1 MKKLKVYLDTSIIN
15 FLYVDDS
22 PDYRKATENFFENIV
37 SKNKVETY
45 ISNVVIDEINQTEDE
60 NKKNTLLETLEK
72 YINIKILVADD
83 DDVIN
88 EIAFL
93 GENYIKNNIIP
104 QKKVADSLHVAYTTI
119 FQMDILLSW
128 NFQHLAN
135 INKEQKI
142 LALNKTLGYNYPFRM
157 ANPLEVYFEE

>member
-1 MKKLKVYLDTSIIN
+1 LKKLKVYLDTSTIN
-15 FLYVDDS
+15 FLYIDDCLE
-22 PDYRKATENFFENIV
+22 YRKATEVFFENIV

-45 ISNVVIDEINQTEDE
+45 ISNVVIDEINKTD
-60 NKKNTLLETLEK
+60 NKNQRDKLLGTFKK
-72 YINIKILVADD
+72 YPNIKILTADAEA
-83 DDVIN
+83 IN
-88 EIAFL
+88 DIAFL
-93 GENYIKNNIIP
+93 SEKYIENDIIP
-104 QKKVADSLHVAYTTI
+104 KKKIADSLHIAYSVI

-142 LALNKTLGYNYPFRM
+142 IILNKALGYNYPFRM

>member
-15 FLYVDDS
+15 FLYVNDS
-22 PDYRKATENFFENIV
+22 PEYKRATEIFFNDV
-37 SKNKVETY
+37 VKKNKIDTY
-45 ISNVVIDEINQTEDE
+45 ISNIVIDEINKTDDRDQR
-60 NKKNTLLETLEK
+60 NTLLGTFEK
-72 YINIKILVADD
+72 YPNIKKIIAENE
-83 DDVIN
+83 VIN
-88 EIAFL
+88 EIAML
-93 GENYIKNNIIP
+93 SDNYIKNGIIP
-104 QKKVADSLHVAYTTI
+104 PKKVADSFHIAYSTV

-142 LALNKTLGYNYPFRM
+142 IILNRTLGYNYPFRM

>member
-22 PDYRKATENFFENIV
+22 PDYRKATEIFFENIV
-37 SKNKVETY
+37 AENKVETY
-45 ISNVVIDEINQTEDE
+45 ISNIVIDEINKTEDE
-60 NKKNTLLETLEK
+60 SKRRTLLETLEK
-72 YINIKILVADD
+72 YINIKTLVADG
-83 DDVIN
+83 DVMD

-104 QKKVADSLHVAYTTI
+104 QKKLADSLHVAYTTI

-135 INKEQKI
+135 VNKEQKI
-142 LALNKTLGYNYPFRM
+142 LMLNKALGYNYPFRM

>member
-22 PDYRKATENFFENIV
+22 PDYRKATEIFFENIV
-37 SKNKVETY
+37 AENKVETY
-45 ISNVVIDEINQTEDE
+45 ISNIVIDEINKTEDE
-60 NKKNTLLETLEK
+60 SKRRTLLETLEK
-72 YINIKILVADD
+72 YINIKTLVADG
-83 DDVIN
+83 DVMD

-104 QKKVADSLHVAYTTI
+104 QKKLADSLHVAYTAI

-135 INKEQKI
+135 VNKEQKI
-142 LALNKTLGYNYPFRM
+142 LMLNKALGYNYPFRM

>member
-22 PDYRKATENFFENIV
+22 PDYRKATEIFFENIV
-37 SKNKVETY
+37 AENKIETY
-45 ISNVVIDEINQTEDE
+45 ISNIVIDEINKTEDE
-60 NKKNTLLETLEK
+60 SKRRTLLETLEK
-72 YINIKILVADD
+72 YINIKTLVADG
-83 DDVIN
+83 DVMD

-104 QKKVADSLHVAYTTI
+104 QKKLADSLHVAYTTI

-135 INKEQKI
+135 VNKEQKI
-142 LALNKTLGYNYPFRM
+142 LMLNKALGYNYPFRM

>member
-22 PDYRKATENFFENIV
+22 PEYRKATEVFFNNV
-37 SKNKVETY
+37 VAKNKIDTY
-45 ISNVVIDEINQTEDE
+45 ISNIVIDEINKTDDRSRR
-60 NKKNTLLETLEK
+60 NTLLGTFEK
-72 YINIKILVADD
+72 YTNIKNLVAENEALD
-83 DDVIN
+83 
-88 EIAFL
+88 EIAIL
-93 GENYIKNNIIP
+93 GENYIKNGIIP
-104 QKKVADSLHVAYTTI
+104 PKKIADSLHIAYSTI

-135 INKEQKI
+135 INKEQKVII
-142 LALNKTLGYNYPFRM
+142 LNRTLGYNYPFRM